1 VHVAEVK
8 KQRRWR
14 PAVKIRGGRKTPLHH
29 QTCMPLP
36 SCMNDIMHEPSR
48 TNFRSYQKTKME
60 TGMGLAALCTHL
72 VRFITEPSL
81 ESTARGLGKEF
92 KVSRYTQ
99 IRAEVVA

>member
-1 VHVAEVK
+1 
-8 KQRRWR
+8 
-14 PAVKIRGGRKTPLHH
+14 
-29 QTCMPLP
+29 
-36 SCMNDIMHEPSR
+36 
-48 TNFRSYQKTKME
+48 
-60 TGMGLAALCTHL
+60 MGLAALCTHL